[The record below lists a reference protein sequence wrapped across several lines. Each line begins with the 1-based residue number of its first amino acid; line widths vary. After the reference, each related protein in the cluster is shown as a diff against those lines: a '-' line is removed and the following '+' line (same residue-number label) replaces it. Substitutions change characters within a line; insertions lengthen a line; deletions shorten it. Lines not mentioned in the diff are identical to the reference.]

1 MNIGGTLI
9 AGPAKG
15 ALKGNIT
22 VPGDKS
28 MSHRSI
34 MLGALADGDRKSVV

>member
-1 MNIGGTLI
+1 MHGTM
-9 AGPAKG
+9 A
-15 ALKGNIT
+15 

-34 MLGALADGDRKSVV
+34 MLAALADG